1 MPDNDIVELPL
12 FPLNVVLFPGM
23 RMPLHIFEERYKAM
37 IGECVEREQ
46 PFGVVLI
53 KEGKEVGDPA
63 EPLRTGTSARITKV
77 VRLEEGRMNIVTHG
91 ERRFELVDVTQ
102 QRPYLVGRVR
112 YLEEAA
118 GDVPFELLSE
128 AREGQTA
135 LLRHLAALAGGWIA
149 KVEVPEDPVQ
159 LSFAAIA
166 TVASTIDLPAQLRQR
181 LLEAPTARERLKLLL
196 PIIHRGNQI
205 LQQQV
210 NKRNPFQGARL
221 N

>member
-1 MPDNDIVELPL
+1 MPDSDVTELPL

-37 IGECVEREQ
+37 IGECLEREQ